1 MCNSVGFCSPLISV
15 YKDRLFFFNFY
26 IFTHA
31 DLCASVV
38 RVLEMFARM
47 FFYFLARYCVTE
59 MELWKFTKW
68 FLLIVH
74 SWLETGTLVFRTSQG
89 AKVFKLMFSNLCLSA
104 RKSSKQRFGTL
115 WVCAPLFGSCWKQL
129 PNYFLIIKG
138 IAQLVKAHLSSL
150 NVAMIPFLVKVQQNS

>member
-1 MCNSVGFCSPLISV
+1 
-15 YKDRLFFFNFY
+15 
-26 IFTHA
+26 
-31 DLCASVV
+31 
-38 RVLEMFARM
+38 MFARM
-47 FFYFLARYCVTE
+47 FFFFFSRYCVTE

-74 SWLETGTLVFRTSQG
+74 SWLETGTLVFCT
-89 AKVFKLMFSNLCLSA
+89 SNLCSPTCVSVPENPVRRGLELYGSV
-104 RKSSKQRFGTL
+104 L
-115 WVCAPLFGSCWKQL
+115 PCFGSCWKQL